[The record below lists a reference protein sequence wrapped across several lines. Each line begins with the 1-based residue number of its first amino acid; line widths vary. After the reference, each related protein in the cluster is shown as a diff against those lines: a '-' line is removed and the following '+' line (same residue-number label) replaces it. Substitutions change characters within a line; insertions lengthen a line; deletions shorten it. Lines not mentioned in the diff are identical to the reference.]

1 MRNITVSEGK
11 AGHVTSEILPE
22 LKKALDAAK
31 TSKGL
36 KSELTNRFG
45 TRTDVAYNL
54 ATNQG
59 RAAYEATPG
68 FASSG
73 MSTGDLMRYATAVAE
88 RSPIPTRSFGNPS
101 TTTALTTPVYARSYS
116 SAFPSRDAT
125 TARTVGSATTP
136 FSAPRVSVD
145 EVVAI
150 GKRASAHAEKTGTAV
165 TEISAPSVRS
175 SANTART
182 SEAIPTPIPMKNTT
196 PTAPTI
202 PRTVSSTN
210 TNTDG
215 EVERLKR
222 IEANYERDKAMLA
235 KEKAPALARS
245 ASHDVGHAEGTNG
258 RVVSDTAEIKK
269 LTRAMERE
277 VANRIVEKSK

>member
-1 MRNITVSEGK
+1 
-11 AGHVTSEILPE
+11 
-22 LKKALDAAK
+22 
-31 TSKGL
+31 
-36 KSELTNRFG
+36 
-45 TRTDVAYNL
+45 
-54 ATNQG
+54 
-59 RAAYEATPG
+59 
-68 FASSG
+68 
-73 MSTGDLMRYATAVAE
+73 
-88 RSPIPTRSFGNPS
+88 
-101 TTTALTTPVYARSYS
+101 
-116 SAFPSRDAT
+116 
-125 TARTVGSATTP
+125 
-136 FSAPRVSVD
+136 
-145 EVVAI
+145 
-150 GKRASAHAEKTGTAV
+150 
-165 TEISAPSVRS
+165 
-175 SANTART
+175 
-182 SEAIPTPIPMKNTT
+182 MKNTT